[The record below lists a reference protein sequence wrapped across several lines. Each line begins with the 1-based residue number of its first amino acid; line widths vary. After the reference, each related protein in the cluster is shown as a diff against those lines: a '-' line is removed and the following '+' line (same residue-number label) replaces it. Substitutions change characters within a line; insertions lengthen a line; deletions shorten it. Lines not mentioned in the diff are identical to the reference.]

1 MIRNVVWCW
10 VFFFACLQM
19 GEGSSHKPS
28 KTSKPM
34 KPYWVEKG
42 QFYTQEGLVPPGCFG
57 QLITELNGDDVVASV
72 FLNRTSFR
80 GCIRANIPYTSE
92 KVFYRIIEAQKE
104 DRWLVKVCHPVDGTM
119 REFCQQLLLRFYER
133 DYLYQGKVKKV
144 LAVEKL
150 GEVEPKPD
158 PKPKAKK

>member
-1 MIRNVVWCW
+1 MSRNVVWCW
-10 VFFFACLQM
+10 VFFFACLPI

-57 QLITELNGDDVVASV
+57 QLSTELNGDDVVASV

-92 KVFYRIIEAQKE
+92 KVFYRIIEAQK
-104 DRWLVKVCHPVDGTM
+104 KIGG
-119 REFCQQLLLRFYER
+119 LLRFVILWMEPCGSFANSYCCGSTNVTTCTR
-133 DYLYQGKVKKV
+133 
-144 LAVEKL
+144 EKL
-150 GEVEPKPD
+150 
-158 PKPKAKK
+158 KKFWPSKS